1 MKDEKFIQRE
11 ISWNAFNA
19 RVMREGLRDDVRLLD
34 RLKFMSITSS
44 NYDEFFMIR
53 VARLMRDAMEGDVP
67 FPPVGERPSEVLAD
81 LLLEIR
87 KVIELQDRTVT
98 QDIIPALAE
107 EGLNILGPEDWGL
120 EENLKADR
128 IFKTELFP
136 LSTPIAL
143 GNDTQLTNLVTQ
155 SRIYTAYSLDDDELA
170 IIRLPDNIDRF
181 RDLGISGDKKKI
193 ILLEDIQMTRG
204 DKFFPGRHMKSSCF
218 FRVTRDA
225 DMTVNEERDEDFIA
239 AMEEILESRKNS
251 FPVRLETRGDIE
263 LAERLRGNL
272 NIPESNHFHLISPLD
287 LKAFSKIALM
297 PGFEHLRTVL
307 PSPQSAE
314 DLSENDDIWET
325 LKDRDILLHHP
336 YETYAPVI
344 RMVEEA
350 AEDPA
355 TLAVKMIMYRT
366 SCDSPI
372 VSALIRAAERGV
384 QVTVLVELKARFDEG
399 ANINWAARL
408 EKAGAI
414 VIYGLAVLKVHA
426 KALMIVRRE
435 DEGIRRYLHLGT
447 GNYNDSTAK
456 LYTDLGLMT
465 ARENYTRDAALVFN
479 AITGYSSDPHLETLF
494 MAPFTLRREILRLI
508 HREEKRARGGEE
520 ARIVAKM
527 NSLVDQ
533 EIIEAL
539 YEASD
544 AGVKIDLNIRGIC
557 CLRPGVEGLSKNI
570 RVVGIIDAFL
580 EHSRAFVF
588 HNGGRVEVYL
598 SSADWMARNLNRRV
612 ELLFPVADSG
622 HKRRIGSIL
631 ENYFKDNCRSWELH
645 SDGSW
650 DMIHP
655 AKGEKC
661 FRIQEYLAEKA
672 VALAAG
678 RVTIEKK
685 TLSVRRKPS

>member
-1 MKDEKFIQRE
+1 MKDERFIQRE

-19 RVMREGLRDDVRLLD
+19 RVMREGLRDDLKPLD
-34 RLKFMSITSS
+34 HLKFMAITSS
-44 NYDEFFMIR
+44 NYDEFFMVR
-53 VARLMRDAMEGDVP
+53 VARLMRDTPETEGQSD
-67 FPPVGERPSEVLAD
+67 VLAD
-81 LLLEIR
+81 LLMEIR
-87 KVIELQDRTVT
+87 KVVELQDRTVT
-98 QDIIPALAE
+98 RKIIPTLAK
-107 EGLNILGPEDWGL
+107 EGLVILAPEDWGT
-120 EENLKADR
+120 EENLKADH
-128 IFKTELFP
+128 IFETELFP
-136 LSTPIAL
+136 LSTPIAVRK
-143 GNDTQLTNLVTQ
+143 DAQLTDLVTQ
-155 SRIYTAYSLDDDELA
+155 GRIYTACSFDDDELV

-181 RDLGISGDKKKI
+181 RDLGISGDKKII
-193 ILLEDIQMTRG
+193 ILLEDILMTRSN
-204 DKFFPGRHMKSSCF
+204 KFSPGRKMKSSCF

-225 DMTVNEERDEDFIA
+225 DMTVDEKRDEDFIA

-251 FPVRLETRGDIE
+251 FPVRLETRGDFE
-263 LAERLRGNL
+263 LAGQLRENL
-272 NIPESNHFHLISPLD
+272 GLPESNHFHLISPLD
-287 LKAFSKIALM
+287 LKAFSKIAIM
-297 PGFEHLRTVL
+297 PEFEHLRTAL
-307 PSPQSAE
+307 HTPEAAE

-355 TLAVKMIMYRT
+355 TLAIKMILYRT
-366 SCDSPI
+366 SGDSPI
-372 VSALIRAAERGV
+372 AGALIRAAERGV

-414 VIYGLAVLKVHA
+414 VIYGLVILKVHA

-456 LYTDLGLMT
+456 LYTDLGLIT
-465 ARENYTRDAALVFN
+465 ARDNYTRDAALMFN

-520 ARIVAKM
+520 ARIIAKM
-527 NSLVDQ
+527 NSLVDL

-544 AGVKIDLNIRGIC
+544 AGVKIDLNVRGIC
-557 CLRPGVEGLSKNI
+557 CLRPGIDGLSENI
-570 RVVGIIDAFL
+570 RVISIIDAFL
-580 EHSRAFVF
+580 EHTRAFIF

-598 SSADWMARNLNRRV
+598 SSADWMTRNLNRRV
-612 ELLFPVADSG
+612 ELLFPIADSS

-631 ENYFKDNCRSWELH
+631 ENYFRDNCRSWELR
-645 SDGSW
+645 SDGEW
-650 DMIHP
+650 DMIRP
-655 AKGEKC
+655 AKGERS
-661 FRIQEYLAEKA
+661 FRIQEYFAEKA
-672 VALAAG
+672 AVQAAG
-678 RVTIEKK
+678 RMIIEKK
-685 TLSVRRKPS
+685 TLSVRRKPSG